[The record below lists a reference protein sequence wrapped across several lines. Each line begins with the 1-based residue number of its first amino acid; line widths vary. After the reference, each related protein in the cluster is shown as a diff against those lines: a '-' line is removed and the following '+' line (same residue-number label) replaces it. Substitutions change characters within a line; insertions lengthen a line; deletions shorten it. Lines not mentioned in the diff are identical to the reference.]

1 METPEDDKEKM
12 DLKHIPAGALIV
24 ASLMLS
30 ALPGAAEPFRVGV
43 GDRIEL
49 HRDGQAIS
57 VRDEA
62 RRHGLATDYLQ
73 VWLPRGWK
81 DDWLEPAALSAL
93 AHTGTTPVVAHWF
106 FGDEIS
112 KERVESERSAWH
124 RSLARLARRIAID
137 EPVIVLLEPEFNNAP
152 PEGEMAITDWAGFS
166 DEVRE
171 AVRILRHFAPKVQVG
186 LCAGDFSPTRDLE
199 RAVSGVAGE
208 LDFLAF
214 QEMRASTRHGK
225 DALNLGEAALSYARY
240 LRQAFGRPIFLGYVA
255 ISSYGDW
262 QLAQRDA
269 LRSLVRERR
278 ALAKEGVFGMVYFQL
293 RDDPEHSGWF
303 GPAERSFGV
312 LTAKGEPKPA
322 LEVLRALGERLH
334 APSGSH

>member
-1 METPEDDKEKM
+1 MK
-12 DLKHIPAGALIV
+12 IPRGAQTLAALV
-24 ASLMLS
+24 LL
-30 ALPGAAEPFRVGV
+30 ALPGSAEPFRVGV
-43 GDRIEL
+43 GDRIEI
-49 HRDGQAIS
+49 HRAGRAIS

-62 RRHGLATDYLQ
+62 RRHGLATDYLEI
-73 VWLPRGWK
+73 WLPRGWE
-81 DDWLEPAALSAL
+81 DSWLDPEALRSL
-93 AHTGTTPVVAHWF
+93 TRTGTTPVIAHWF

-112 KERVESERSAWH
+112 QERVEGERAEWH

-137 EPVIVLLEPEFNNAP
+137 APVIVLLEPEFNNAP
-152 PEGEMAITDWAGFS
+152 PEGETAITDWAGFS

-171 AVRILRHFAPKVQVG
+171 AIRILRHFAPKVQVG

-199 RAVSGVAGE
+199 KAVSGVAGE

-214 QEMRASTRHGK
+214 QEMRASTRHDK

-240 LRQAFGRPIFLGYVA
+240 LRQAFAKPVFLGYVA
-255 ISSYGDW
+255 VASYGDW

-278 ALAKEGVFGMVYFQL
+278 ALEKAGVFGLVYFQL
-293 RDDPEHSGWF
+293 RDDPEHTGWF

-312 LTAKGEPKPA
+312 LNAKGEPKPA
-322 LEVLRALGERLH
+322 LEPLRALGERLH
-334 APSGSH
+334 APSGSHRSDPRPR